1 MQNKDQF
8 NTVPF
13 NSFFAPKAAAIA
25 KQVMSGEEVKT
36 QEDKK
41 RNYGGSG
48 KSGLLVQ
55 NSLSEQPVTF
65 TQRNVENI
73 TSITVEKKL
82 YRGLYFCISKMVNY
96 LSMHTTNQF
105 SPSGEFI
112 QGKINTPKT
121 QAIRSRPNASEDL
134 KKVYDM
140 QFYFNTGPTGNK
152 FLEELSEPLPGAVG
166 QDEYVKR
173 LDPAAAEAETLKKMA
188 RMGFVDTDFNP
199 LSSDTQQAA
208 VPLARSM
215 TVADITP
222 LEQVCRGRNV

>member
-13 NSFFAPKAAAIA
+13 NNFFAPKSLTVA
-25 KQVMSGEEVKT
+25 KQVLSGEEVKKS
-36 QEDKK
+36 EDNL
-41 RNYGGSG
+41 RDYGNSG

-65 TQRNVENI
+65 SQRNVGNLEK
-73 TSITVEKKL
+73 STVERKVYTDL
-82 YRGLYFCISKMVNY
+82 YYSVSKMVNY
-96 LSMHTTNQF
+96 LRMHTTNQF

-121 QAIRSRPNASEDL
+121 QAIRSRSNASEDL

-152 FLEELSEPLPGAVG
+152 YLDELSEPLPGAVG
-166 QDEYVKR
+166 QGEYVKR
-173 LDPAAAEAETLKKMA
+173 LDPAAAEAESLKKMA

-199 LSSDTQQAA
+199 LSSDTQQAT